1 MEIRNSVGFLFE
13 PFKNLKID
21 VRLLREKEFIRSN
34 TCSEELSREIVYLMI
49 DL

>member
-21 VRLLREKEFIRSN
+21 VRLLREKNSLGQIHVRRS
-34 TCSEELSREIVYLMI
+34 TLEK
-49 DL
+49 